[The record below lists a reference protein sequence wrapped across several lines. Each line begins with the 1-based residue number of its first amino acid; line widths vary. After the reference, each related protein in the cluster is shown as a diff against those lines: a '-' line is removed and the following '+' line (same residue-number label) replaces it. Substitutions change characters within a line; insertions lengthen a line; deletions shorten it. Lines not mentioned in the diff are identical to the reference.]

1 MTSVNGGLFYALI
14 SSVSF
19 YRTAVWWG
27 LLSLTLLVILI
38 WLLTRLRPMISLK
51 TLASDQRGSSV
62 AIDFVLT
69 LPIFLTL
76 LLLIVQYAL
85 MSHTALLV
93 HYAAY
98 SAARSARVWMWDKQD
113 MRPWPRPVPAL
124 RTPDSLSNSSPEV
137 QRRAETA
144 ARFALIAASPAD
156 VSIQRSPTQMPHSVL
171 SSMAKASGLE
181 GREQALI
188 NKAEY
193 AFDPSNTIV
202 QIKPAVSSLNQPGI
216 EIDAA
221 QPGDAWA
228 VTAIVTFR
236 MSLDMPIAARLLGKS
251 RGDGSYYETSTA
263 EVTLL

>member
-1 MTSVNGGLFYALI
+1 MSSVNSELFYTLFF
-14 SSVSF
+14 SLSF

-27 LLSLTLLVILI
+27 LLSLVLLVLLV
-38 WLLTRLRPMISLK
+38 WLLARLRRPISLK

-98 SAARSARVWMWDKQD
+98 SAARSARVWMWDQQD

-124 RTPDSLSNSSPEV
+124 RTPQSLKNNSPEV
-137 QRRAETA
+137 QQRAETA

-156 VSIQRSPTQMPHSVL
+156 VSIHRSPAQMPHSVL
-171 SSMAKASGLE
+171 SAIAIVSGLG

-202 QIKPAVSSLNQPGI
+202 EVKPAVSSLNQAGI

-221 QPGDAWA
+221 RPGDAWA
-228 VTAIVTFR
+228 VTATVTFR
-236 MSLDMPIAARLLGKS
+236 MSLDMPIAARLLGEP